1 MRRRSAPA
9 AAGPCCRGSRRTRR
23 PTWRCRAICGAT
35 QDRRTSSATG
45 PGPPGPARD
54 GPRGSGG
61 PPCGE
66 KYALDGYSAMNHA
79 TRGELMPETQIETVE
94 TFTTPTAAEDGLVE
108 ESLVEEVSIDGMCG
122 VY

>member
-9 AAGPCCRGSRRTRR
+9 RAGPCCRGSRQARR
-23 PTWRCRAICGAT
+23 P
-35 QDRRTSSATG
+35 
-45 PGPPGPARD
+45 
-54 GPRGSGG
+54 PRGVVRHVGQLRTVQGVVSHWTGAARPG
-61 PPCGE
+61 VRRAPGNRRSSVWRE
-66 KYALDGYSAMNHA
+66 VRLDGYSAMNRA

-94 TFTTPTAAEDGLVE
+94 TSAAPTAAEDGLVE